1 MINVVFFGRGGQG
14 AVTANEILAKAVFKD
29 NKFAQAFPSFGVE
42 RRGAPVKA
50 FCKID
55 DKFIRARDQ
64 IYKPDYI
71 FVFDSSLLDMVNV
84 NEDCKII
91 VNSQREYDKKNVF
104 SIDATKIALETLG
117 VPIVNTA
124 MLGSVCATGIVS
136 LNSMKDAIKEKFGNK
151 AEKNLIAAEKA
162 YSILKEK
169 FQ

>member
-1 MINVVFFGRGGQG
+1 MFFGRGGQG
-14 AVTANEILAKAVFKD
+14 AVTASEILAKAVFKD

-71 FVFDSSLLDMVNV
+71 FVFDSSLLYMVNV
-84 NEDCKII
+84 DEDCNEDCKII
-91 VNSQREYDKKNVF
+91 VNSQREYDKKNVV
-104 SIDATKIALETLG
+104 SIDATKIAVETLG

-136 LNSMKDAIKEKFGNK
+136 LNSMKDAIKEKFGDK

-162 YSILKEK
+162 YNILKEK